1 MKRGIFIFVNRQI
14 KGNKIAGIKKFAR
27 MGANLFI
34 PVYCEFGVAFL
45 TFLDRKS
52 KRKK

>member
-1 MKRGIFIFVNRQI
+1 MKRGIFIFANRQI

-27 MGANLFI
+27 MGANLF
-34 PVYCEFGVAFL
+34 YSCLLRVAFL